1 MRLRFESKLLSSQ
14 FPTSAPLTVRTA
26 RADPTLEKLFTTRDA
41 QTALRARTSPPKDL
55 AERAVWAGGRVRGD
69 ELQSRVTT
77 LTEQWGVRP
86 LRWQGWLD
94 DVSEVNTARAILE
107 ATGGQTSIRPS
118 YLYTVA
124 IGEGLPSYLDANSTY
139 SAVDTSKPVSGFSDL
154 GTDTFAT
161 AAADLKRRGFLPE
174 WFQEGRDYTVTSHVN
189 EKGENVQS
197 ADFPDLKRGLIAL
210 RAMLADC
217 RSRFQRDAR
226 AVLGASAAS
235 RLTQDQLDYYTYV
248 YFNAGAGFG
257 RKHLQANGLGAV
269 AKWDAPP
276 PADNRIARYNAIQR
290 LSTQKLMDSLGLF
303 PARSTMPAPTLTPVV
318 S

>member
-1 MRLRFESKLLSSQ
+1 MGRAAAALAGL
-14 FPTSAPLTVRTA
+14 A
-26 RADPTLEKLFTTRDA
+26 RRRERGEH
-41 QTALRARTSPPKDL
+41 RARDSRGHGRSDVDSPFVPVHRRD
-55 AERAVWAGGRVRGD
+55 RRG
-69 ELQSRVTT
+69 
-77 LTEQWGVRP
+77 
-86 LRWQGWLD
+86 
-94 DVSEVNTARAILE
+94 A
-107 ATGGQTSIRPS
+107 
-118 YLYTVA
+118 
-124 IGEGLPSYLDANSTY
+124 PSYLDANSTY

-235 RLTQDQLDYYTYV
+235 RLTQDQLDSYTYV

-290 LSTQKLMDSLGLF
+290 LSTQKLMDSLGWF